1 LDIRRQAQIKDK
13 DEVVGNRTK
22 VKVVKNK
29 MAPPFRTTEFDIMYG
44 KGVSKSGEI
53 VDLGSDLNIL
63 QKSGSWYSYEGTKL
77 GQGRDSVKQLLEDNP
92 ELMAE
97 IEGKIKAKYL
107 EGVEVVKV
115 EKEDAE

>member
-1 LDIRRQAQIKDK
+1 
-13 DEVVGNRTK
+13 
-22 VKVVKNK
+22 
-29 MAPPFRTTEFDIMYG
+29 
-44 KGVSKSGEI
+44 
-53 VDLGSDLNIL
+53 
-63 QKSGSWYSYEGTKL
+63 
-77 GQGRDSVKQLLEDNP
+77 LEDNP